1 MVHYVMIASAGRS
14 GSTMLER
21 IFDSAPNVTA
31 TGELHCLWRLP
42 FSEITCSCGKPFEA
56 DPFWN
61 KVLKQAHIGPDE
73 LAELRELEDD
83 VLRTKFIAE
92 HKFSHALMRQHPKV
106 RRFLELQLELIHAI
120 ASVSGSN
127 VVIDSS
133 KASPRAWVMS
143 MLPNSTVWHLRRN
156 PKDVIASWRSKKFD
170 KGLGT
175 DMKRMSRSAAAA
187 SWAKVEYLVGKLG
200 QQVPTCQITYRQLC
214 REPRAVCARLIEQTF
229 DNVEVKPNWMDEN
242 TFQPAKSYHSVNGN
256 PDRFSTGPVSI
267 KFTAASRKKLSRAD
281 WYASRI
287 IGSCLDVAFRQRT

>member
-1 MVHYVMIASAGRS
+1 MVNYVMIASAGRS

-42 FSEITCSCGKPFEA
+42 FSEITCSCGQPFED

-61 KVLKQAHIGPDE
+61 KVLERANIGPAE
-73 LAELRELEDD
+73 LAELRELEDE
-83 VLRTKFIAE
+83 VLRTGFIAA
-92 HKFSHALMRQHPKV
+92 HKFSHMHMRQHPKV
-106 RRFLELQLELIHAI
+106 RRFLELQQELIHAI
-120 ASVSGSN
+120 ASVSGSD

-133 KASPRAWVMS
+133 KAGPRAWVMS

-175 DMKRMSRSAAAA
+175 NMKRMSRSAAAA

-200 QQVPTCQITYRQLC
+200 QQVPTCEIAYGQLC
-214 REPRAVCARLIEQTF
+214 REPRTVCESLIEQTF
-229 DNVEVKPNWMDEN
+229 DRVEVKPNWIDEN
-242 TFQPAKSYHSVNGN
+242 TFQPAQSYHSVNGN
-256 PDRFSTGPVSI
+256 PDRFSKGPVSI
-267 KFTAASRKKLSRAD
+267 RFAAANRKKLSRTD

-287 IGSCLDVAFRQRT
+287 IGSCLEVAFKQRS